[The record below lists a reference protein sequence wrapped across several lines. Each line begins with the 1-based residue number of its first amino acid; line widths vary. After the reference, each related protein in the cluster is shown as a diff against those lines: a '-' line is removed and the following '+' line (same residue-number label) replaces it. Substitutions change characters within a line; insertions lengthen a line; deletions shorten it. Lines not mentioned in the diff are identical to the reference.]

1 MKELL
6 KQIPQNNLFQ
16 RIIRDRCNHWN
27 KIRNETELY
36 IVPKAERFSW
46 SDWRFSEEGQ
56 RISDMANTLYKIACN
71 SNVIANYHL
80 SRGFTLEDG
89 KDFDFE
95 TIYLDNLEN
104 LNEEIEKLKAKLR
117 KPHHFISIR
126 PRYFS
131 HSFGDRIKI

>member
-6 KQIPQNNLFQ
+6 KKIPQNNLFQ
-16 RIIRDRCNHWN
+16 KIICDRYNHWK

-36 IVPKAERFSW
+36 IVPEAERSSW
-46 SDWRFSEEGQ
+46 SDWTFSEKGQ
-56 RISDMANTLYKIACN
+56 RISDMANALYKIACN

-89 KDFDFE
+89 KDFYFE
-95 TIYLDNLEN
+95 TIYLDNLEDLSN
-104 LNEEIEKLKAKLR
+104 EIEKLKPKL
-117 KPHHFISIR
+117 KKTKHFISIR

-131 HSFGDRIKI
+131 HSFGDAIRI